1 MKPHQI
7 IAVIT
12 MILCIICML
21 AIGIAYNFWN
31 EVCYWIIFVIL
42 VVLHA
47 VPLFFNF
54 KFRD

>member
-1 MKPHQI
+1 
-7 IAVIT
+7 